1 MTLKALVLLD
11 AGEGVIGD
19 ALKQIDLDTW
29 SFHLTFY
36 FLHHK
41 ISTYMLTV
49 RDTLS
54 DSLVAA
60 VCPLA
65 ELSLETGQVRLEMLH
80 TLGSVIR
87 FRIQNLNKLR

>member
-41 ISTYMLTV
+41 ISTYTLTS
-49 RDTLS
+49 RDTRS
-54 DSLVAA
+54 DCLVTD
-60 VCPLA
+60 VCPVLNFHWRLA
-65 ELSLETGQVRLEMLH
+65 REVLDHSYT
-80 TLGSVIR
+80 
-87 FRIQNLNKLR
+87 